1 MLTPMKRLLFAI
13 VLLSAARTAAARG
26 MFSETF
32 AVTETAAVSAV
43 SSASAETIASAV
55 VSSSAEIA
63 ASAVSML
70 SAEAI
75 MSAVSSASAETAASA
90 VSSVSAEIAA
100 SAVSMLSAEAIMSAV
115 SSASA
120 ETAASAVSSVSAE
133 IAASAVS
140 MLSAEAAASGLRA
153 VFPETTVSAVPA
165 AAGDFFR
172 SGVPAAAASPASS
185 AAVAALAPSAD
196 GRAAEILEK
205 LAAGFRALGAYGVTF
220 EVSSDEYTT
229 RGRYAVEGEK
239 YYIAVGEAEVYCDG
253 KIRYEIDNR
262 RREVTIDDVDTSS
275 RNLLSNPAHAF
286 DFIGTQYAPSLVSD
300 AGGRAVV
307 RLTPT
312 SADASPAGEIL
323 VTVDTAAMR
332 PESLRYDYDGEQV
345 GIAVLGVAPL
355 DTPLKAFSKGDYKG
369 YEFIDFR

>member
-55 VSSSAEIA
+55 VSS
-63 ASAVSML
+63 
-70 SAEAI
+70 
-75 MSAVSSASAETAASA
+75 
-90 VSSVSAEIAA
+90 
-100 SAVSMLSAEAIMSAV
+100 
-115 SSASA
+115 
-120 ETAASAVSSVSAE
+120 SAE

>member
-13 VLLSAARTAAARG
+13 MLLSAARTAAARG

-32 AVTETAAVSAV
+32 AVTETAVASTVSMLSAEATMSAV
-43 SSASAETIASAV
+43 SSASAEAVASAVSTASAETIASAV
-55 VSSSAEIA
+55 VSS
-63 ASAVSML
+63 
-70 SAEAI
+70 
-75 MSAVSSASAETAASA
+75 
-90 VSSVSAEIAA
+90 
-100 SAVSMLSAEAIMSAV
+100 
-115 SSASA
+115 
-120 ETAASAVSSVSAE
+120 
-133 IAASAVS
+133 
-140 MLSAEAAASGLRA
+140 SAEAAASGLRA

-196 GRAAEILEK
+196 GRAAEILEN

-262 RREVTIDDVDTSS
+262 RREVTVTEVDAAS
-275 RNLLSNPAHAF
+275 RNILNNPVRAF
-286 DFIGTQYAPSLVSD
+286 DFLGSEYVPTLVSE

-307 RLTPT
+307 RLTP
-312 SADASPAGEIL
+312 AAGNDAPAGNVT
-323 VTVDTAAMR
+323 VTVDTATMR
-332 PESLRYDYDGEQV
+332 PLSLSYDYDGEQV
-345 GIAVLGVAPL
+345 QVSVLGVAPL
-355 DTPLKAFSKGDYKG
+355 AGHVRVFDRNAYAG

>member
-26 MFSETF
+26 MLSETF
-32 AVTETAAVSAV
+32 AVTETAAASAV

-75 MSAVSSASAETAASA
+75 MSAVSTASAETAASA
-90 VSSVSAEIAA
+90 VFSVSAET
-100 SAVSMLSAEAIMSAV
+100 AV
-115 SSASA
+115 
-120 ETAASAVSSVSAE
+120 
-133 IAASAVS
+133 
-140 MLSAEAAASGLRA
+140 SGLRA
-153 VFPETTVSAVPA
+153 VFPETTVSAVPV

-172 SGVPAAAASPASS
+172 SGVPAAAASPAAS

-205 LAAGFRALGAYGVTF
+205 LAAGFRALGAYGVAF

-229 RGRYAVEGEK
+229 RGRYAVEGEN

-300 AGGRAVV
+300 AEGRAVV

-345 GIAVLGVAPL
+345 QVSVLGIKPL
-355 DTPLKAFSKGDYKG
+355 ETPLKAFAKDNYAG

>member
-32 AVTETAAVSAV
+32 AVTETAV
-43 SSASAETIASAV
+43 AST
-55 VSSSAEIA
+55 
-63 ASAVSML
+63 VSML
-70 SAEAI
+70 SAEAT
-75 MSAVSSASAETAASA
+75 MSAVSSVSAETAASA
-90 VSSVSAEIAA
+90 VFSV
-100 SAVSMLSAEAIMSAV
+100 
-115 SSASA
+115 
-120 ETAASAVSSVSAE
+120 
-133 IAASAVS
+133 
-140 MLSAEAAASGLRA
+140 SAEAAASGLRA

-172 SGVPAAAASPASS
+172 SGVPVAAASPASS

-196 GRAAEILEK
+196 GRAAEILEN

-300 AGGRAVV
+300 ANGRAVV

>member
-32 AVTETAAVSAV
+32 AVTETAV
-43 SSASAETIASAV
+43 AST
-55 VSSSAEIA
+55 
-63 ASAVSML
+63 VSML
-70 SAEAI
+70 SAEAT
-75 MSAVSSASAETAASA
+75 MSAVSSVSAETAASA
-90 VSSVSAEIAA
+90 VFSV
-100 SAVSMLSAEAIMSAV
+100 
-115 SSASA
+115 
-120 ETAASAVSSVSAE
+120 
-133 IAASAVS
+133 
-140 MLSAEAAASGLRA
+140 SAEAAASGLRA

-172 SGVPAAAASPASS
+172 SGVPVAAASPASS
-185 AAVAALAPSAD
+185 AAVAGLAPSAD

-205 LAAGFRALGAYGVTF
+205 LAAGFRALGAYGVAF

-229 RGRYAVEGEK
+229 RGRYAVEGEN

-300 AGGRAVV
+300 AEGRAVV

>member
-32 AVTETAAVSAV
+32 AVTEAAAVSAV
-43 SSASAETIASAV
+43 SSASAETAV
-55 VSSSAEIA
+55 
-63 ASAVSML
+63 
-70 SAEAI
+70 
-75 MSAVSSASAETAASA
+75 SAVSSASAEAVASA
-90 VSSVSAEIAA
+90 VSSVSAETAA
-100 SAVSMLSAEAIMSAV
+100 SAVF
-115 SSASA
+115 SASA
-120 ETAASAVSSVSAE
+120 ETFMSAVSSVSAE
-133 IAASAVS
+133 
-140 MLSAEAAASGLRA
+140 AASGLRA

-196 GRAAEILEK
+196 GRAAEILEN

-229 RGRYAVEGEK
+229 RGRYAVEGEN

-312 SADASPAGEIL
+312 SANASPAGEIL

>member
-26 MFSETF
+26 MLSETF
-32 AVTETAAVSAV
+32 AVTETAV
-43 SSASAETIASAV
+43 AST
-55 VSSSAEIA
+55 
-63 ASAVSML
+63 VSML
-70 SAEAI
+70 SAEAT
-75 MSAVSSASAETAASA
+75 MSAVSSVSAETAASA
-90 VSSVSAEIAA
+90 VFSV
-100 SAVSMLSAEAIMSAV
+100 
-115 SSASA
+115 
-120 ETAASAVSSVSAE
+120 
-133 IAASAVS
+133 
-140 MLSAEAAASGLRA
+140 SAEAAASDLRA

-172 SGVPAAAASPASS
+172 SGVPVAAASPASS

-229 RGRYAVEGEK
+229 RGRYAVEGEN

-262 RREVTIDDVDTSS
+262 RREVTVTEVDAAS
-275 RNLLSNPAHAF
+275 RNILNNPVRAF
-286 DFIGTQYAPSLVSD
+286 DFLGSEYVPTLVSE

-307 RLTPT
+307 RLTPAT
-312 SADASPAGEIL
+312 GNDSPAGNVT
-323 VTVDTAAMR
+323 VTVDTATMR
-332 PESLRYDYDGEQV
+332 PLSLSYDYDGEQV
-345 GIAVLGVAPL
+345 QVSVLGVAPL
-355 DTPLKAFSKGDYKG
+355 AGHVRVFDRQAYAG

>member
-26 MFSETF
+26 MLSETF
-32 AVTETAAVSAV
+32 AVTETAV
-43 SSASAETIASAV
+43 AST
-55 VSSSAEIA
+55 
-63 ASAVSML
+63 VSML
-70 SAEAI
+70 SAEAT
-75 MSAVSSASAETAASA
+75 MSAVSSVSAETAASA
-90 VSSVSAEIAA
+90 VFSV
-100 SAVSMLSAEAIMSAV
+100 
-115 SSASA
+115 
-120 ETAASAVSSVSAE
+120 
-133 IAASAVS
+133 
-140 MLSAEAAASGLRA
+140 SAEAAASDLRA

-172 SGVPAAAASPASS
+172 SGVPVAAASPASS

-229 RGRYAVEGEK
+229 RGRYAVEGEN

-312 SADASPAGEIL
+312 SANASPAGEIL

-345 GIAVLGVAPL
+345 QVSVLGIKPL
-355 DTPLKAFSKGDYKG
+355 ETPLKAFAKDNYAG

>member
-32 AVTETAAVSAV
+32 AVTEAAAVSAV
-43 SSASAETIASAV
+43 SSASAETAV
-55 VSSSAEIA
+55 
-63 ASAVSML
+63 
-70 SAEAI
+70 
-75 MSAVSSASAETAASA
+75 SAVSSASAEAVASA
-90 VSSVSAEIAA
+90 VSSVSAETAA
-100 SAVSMLSAEAIMSAV
+100 SAVF
-115 SSASA
+115 SASA
-120 ETAASAVSSVSAE
+120 ETFMSAVSSVSAE
-133 IAASAVS
+133 
-140 MLSAEAAASGLRA
+140 AASGLRA

-165 AAGDFFR
+165 AAGEFFR

-185 AAVAALAPSAD
+185 AAVAALEPSAD

-229 RGRYAVEGEK
+229 RGRYAVEGEN

-300 AGGRAVV
+300 AEGRAVV

>member
-32 AVTETAAVSAV
+32 AVTETAAASTVSMLSAEATMSAV

-75 MSAVSSASAETAASA
+75 MSAVSS
-90 VSSVSAEIAA
+90 VSAE
-100 SAVSMLSAEAIMSAV
+100 
-115 SSASA
+115 
-120 ETAASAVSSVSAE
+120 
-133 IAASAVS
+133 
-140 MLSAEAAASGLRA
+140 AASGLRA

-185 AAVAALAPSAD
+185 AAVAALEPSAD

-229 RGRYAVEGEK
+229 RGRYAVEGEN

-300 AGGRAVV
+300 AEGRAVV

>member
-26 MFSETF
+26 MLSETF
-32 AVTETAAVSAV
+32 AVTETAAASAV

-55 VSSSAEIA
+55 VSSSAE
-63 ASAVSML
+63 AV
-70 SAEAI
+70 
-75 MSAVSSASAETAASA
+75 ASA

-100 SAVSMLSAEAIMSAV
+100 SAVS
-115 SSASA
+115 SASA
-120 ETAASAVSSVSAE
+120 ETFMSAVSSVSAE
-133 IAASAVS
+133 
-140 MLSAEAAASGLRA
+140 AASGLRA

-185 AAVAALAPSAD
+185 AAVAALEPSAD

-229 RGRYAVEGEK
+229 RGRYAVEGEN

-300 AGGRAVV
+300 AEGRAVV

>member
-26 MFSETF
+26 MLSETA
-32 AVTETAAVSAV
+32 AVTETAAASAV

-55 VSSSAEIA
+55 VSSSAEA
-63 ASAVSML
+63 VASAVST
-70 SAEAI
+70 
-75 MSAVSSASAETAASA
+75 ASAETAASA
-90 VSSVSAEIAA
+90 VFSVSAET
-100 SAVSMLSAEAIMSAV
+100 AV
-115 SSASA
+115 
-120 ETAASAVSSVSAE
+120 
-133 IAASAVS
+133 
-140 MLSAEAAASGLRA
+140 SGLRA

-172 SGVPAAAASPASS
+172 SGVPAAAASPAAS
-185 AAVAALAPSAD
+185 AAVAALEPSAD

-229 RGRYAVEGEK
+229 RGRYAVEGEN

-300 AGGRAVV
+300 AEGRAVV

-345 GIAVLGVAPL
+345 QVSVLGIKPL
-355 DTPLKAFSKGDYKG
+355 ETPLKAFAKDNYAG

>member
-32 AVTETAAVSAV
+32 AVTETVAVSAV
-43 SSASAETIASAV
+43 STASAETTASAVSSVSAETIASAV
-55 VSSSAEIA
+55 VSSSAE
-63 ASAVSML
+63 
-70 SAEAI
+70 
-75 MSAVSSASAETAASA
+75 T
-90 VSSVSAEIAA
+90 
-100 SAVSMLSAEAIMSAV
+100 
-115 SSASA
+115 
-120 ETAASAVSSVSAE
+120 
-133 IAASAVS
+133 AASAVS

-153 VFPETTVSAVPA
+153 VFPETTVSAVPV

-172 SGVPAAAASPASS
+172 SGVPVAAASPASS

-196 GRAAEILEK
+196 GRAAEILEN

-253 KIRYEIDNR
+253 KIRYEVDNR
-262 RREVTIDDVDTSS
+262 RREVTIDVVDTGS
-275 RNLLSNPAHAF
+275 RNILNNPVHAF
-286 DFIGTQYAPSLVSD
+286 DFLGSEYAASL
-300 AGGRAVV
+300 AGEQEGRAVV
-307 RLTPT
+307 RLTPAPGNT
-312 SADASPAGEIL
+312 SSAGNIVL
-323 VTVDTAAMR
+323 TVDTAAMR

>member
-26 MFSETF
+26 MFSETY
-32 AVTETAAVSAV
+32 AVTETAV
-43 SSASAETIASAV
+43 AST
-55 VSSSAEIA
+55 
-63 ASAVSML
+63 VSML
-70 SAEAI
+70 SAEAT
-75 MSAVSSASAETAASA
+75 MSAVSSVSAETAASA
-90 VSSVSAEIAA
+90 VFSV
-100 SAVSMLSAEAIMSAV
+100 
-115 SSASA
+115 
-120 ETAASAVSSVSAE
+120 
-133 IAASAVS
+133 
-140 MLSAEAAASGLRA
+140 SAEAAASGLRA

-172 SGVPAAAASPASS
+172 SGVPVAAASPASS

-229 RGRYAVEGEK
+229 RGRYAVEGEN

-300 AGGRAVV
+300 ANGRAVV

-312 SADASPAGEIL
+312 SANASPAGEIL

>member
-1 MLTPMKRLLFAI
+1 M
-13 VLLSAARTAAARG
+13 
-26 MFSETF
+26 
-32 AVTETAAVSAV
+32 
-43 SSASAETIASAV
+43 
-55 VSSSAEIA
+55 
-63 ASAVSML
+63 
-70 SAEAI
+70 
-75 MSAVSSASAETAASA
+75 SA
-90 VSSVSAEIAA
+90 VSSVSAET
-100 SAVSMLSAEAIMSAV
+100 AV
-115 SSASA
+115 
-120 ETAASAVSSVSAE
+120 
-133 IAASAVS
+133 
-140 MLSAEAAASGLRA
+140 SGLRA
-153 VFPETTVSAVPA
+153 VFPETTVSAVLA

-172 SGVPAAAASPASS
+172 SGVPVAAASPASS
-185 AAVAALAPSAD
+185 AAVAALESSAD

-229 RGRYAVEGEK
+229 RGRYVVEGEK

-262 RREVTIDDVDTSS
+262 RREVAIDDVDTSS

-300 AGGRAVV
+300 ANGRAVV

>member
-26 MFSETF
+26 MLSETL
-32 AVTETAAVSAV
+32 AVTETAAASAVSSASAETAVSAV
-43 SSASAETIASAV
+43 SSASAEAV
-55 VSSSAEIA
+55 A
-63 ASAVSML
+63 
-70 SAEAI
+70 
-75 MSAVSSASAETAASA
+75 SAVSSASAETAASA
-90 VSSVSAEIAA
+90 VF
-100 SAVSMLSAEAIMSAV
+100 
-115 SSASA
+115 SASA
-120 ETAASAVSSVSAE
+120 ETFMSAVSSVSAE
-133 IAASAVS
+133 
-140 MLSAEAAASGLRA
+140 AASGLRA

-205 LAAGFRALGAYGVTF
+205 LAAGFRALGAYGVAF

-229 RGRYAVEGEK
+229 RGRYAVEGEN
-239 YYIAVGEAEVYCDG
+239 YYIAVVEAEVYCDG

-300 AGGRAVV
+300 AEGRAVV